1 MARQY
6 DHTKAHL
13 VELQNEPIFSSLS
26 AALLCQM
33 ARNVDGSADVRKAF
47 RRQDACHMPSDDL
60 KGQYL

>member
-1 MARQY
+1 MAQY
-6 DHTKAHL
+6 NDHTKAHL

-33 ARNVDGSADVRKAF
+33 ARDVDGSAEVRGAF
-47 RRQDACHMPSDDL
+47 RRQDASQMPLDDL